1 MPKKPPKKPCE
12 VLLGQSRT
20 VFHLHKVAF
29 FTVPCINQ
37 VIKLNAKFK
46 IILAMATFG
55 TIGLF
60 VTNIP
65 LSSASIAMARGFTG
79 SIFLLLFALIRRQK
93 ICWQDIKKN
102 IVVLALTGAFIGI
115 NWILLFEGYTYS
127 VTKATLCYYL
137 EPVFLVVVSGI
148 IYKEKIRPINAVCVL
163 VALLGMG
170 FVSGVFPFGAV
181 QPGDMGG
188 ILFGTGAAV
197 FYTLVILINRKIK
210 NISSY
215 DMTMVQLFFAALVT
229 VPYVL
234 ATENVLSVNI
244 NAVQVMLLLI
254 LGVVHTGIAYV
265 LYFSSVRDLSSQS
278 VAIFSY
284 VDPMVAI
291 VLSMT
296 VLGEELT
303 VWGILGAVMILGST
317 LISELKKK

>member
-1 MPKKPPKKPCE
+1 MKM
-12 VLLGQSRT
+12 
-20 VFHLHKVAF
+20 
-29 FTVPCINQ
+29 
-37 VIKLNAKFK
+37 NAKIK
-46 IILAMATFG
+46 ILLAMATFG

-79 SIFLLLFALIRRQK
+79 SIFLFLFALLRKQK
-93 ICWQDIKKN
+93 ISWSDIKN
-102 IVVLALTGAFIGI
+102 NLLVLALTGAFIGI
-115 NWILLFEGYTYS
+115 NWILLFEGYAYS

-137 EPVFLVVVSGI
+137 EPVFLVVASGI

-181 QPGDMGG
+181 AQGDMGG

-234 ATENVLSVNI
+234 FTEDVL
-244 NAVQVMLLLI
+244 AVSLNMTQIILLLI
-254 LGVVHTGIAYV
+254 LGIIHTGVAYV

-291 VLSMT
+291 ILSMT

-303 VWGILGAVMILGST
+303 VWGVLGAVMILGST
-317 LISELKKK
+317 LVSEIKK

>member
-1 MPKKPPKKPCE
+1 M
-12 VLLGQSRT
+12 
-20 VFHLHKVAF
+20 
-29 FTVPCINQ
+29 
-37 VIKLNAKFK
+37 NAKIK

-65 LSSASIAMARGFTG
+65 LSSACIAMARGFTG
-79 SIFLLLFALIRRQK
+79 SIFLLIFALLRKQK
-93 ICWQDIKKN
+93 ISWCDIKKN

-115 NWILLFEGYTYS
+115 NWILLFEGYAYS

-137 EPVFLVVVSGI
+137 EPVFLVVASAVM
-148 IYKEKIRPINAVCVL
+148 YKEKIRPVNAVCVL
-163 VALLGMG
+163 IALLGMG
-170 FVSGVFPFGAV
+170 FVSGVFPYGTVA
-181 QPGDMGG
+181 QGDIGG

-197 FYTLVILINRKIK
+197 FYTLVILINRKVK

-215 DMTMVQLFFAALVT
+215 DMTMIQLFFAALVT

-234 ATENVLSVNI
+234 ATEDITLISL
-244 NAVQVMLLLI
+244 NAVQMVLLLV

-265 LYFSSVRDLSSQS
+265 LYFASVRDLSSQS

-303 VWGILGAVMILGST
+303 VWGIVGAVLILGST
-317 LISELKKK
+317 LVSELKKK

>member
-1 MPKKPPKKPCE
+1 MN
-12 VLLGQSRT
+12 S
-20 VFHLHKVAF
+20 
-29 FTVPCINQ
+29 
-37 VIKLNAKFK
+37 AKIK

-65 LSSASIAMARGFTG
+65 LSSAAVAMARGFTG
-79 SIFLLLFALIRRQK
+79 SIFLVFFAFLKKQK
-93 ICWQDIKKN
+93 ISWSDIKKN
-102 IVVLALTGAFIGI
+102 IVVLALTGAFIGV
-115 NWILLFEGYTYS
+115 NWILLFEGYRYS

-137 EPVFLVVVSGI
+137 EPVFLVLASSI
-148 IYKEKIRPINAVCVL
+148 IYKEKIRPVKGVCVL
-163 VALLGMG
+163 VALLGCG
-170 FVSGVFPFGAV
+170 FVSGAFPFGAV
-181 QPGDMGG
+181 GEGDLGG

-197 FYTLVILINRKIK
+197 FYTLVILINRKIQ
-210 NISSY
+210 NISSF
-215 DMTMVQLFFAALVT
+215 DMTAVQLFFASLVT

-234 ATENVLSVNI
+234 FTEDVTKISLDVT
-244 NAVQVMLLLI
+244 QLMLLLI

-284 VDPMVAI
+284 IDPMVAI

-317 LISELKKK
+317 LISELKK